1 MLSNNLAVAKPCL
14 CHRWLR
20 CPADCDFPLSIRQF
34 RPDGLDRV
42 SQDLKFQD
50 RAVEDAPAKKLPF
63 YAVFEEYALRGVPEE
78 LLPIGRF
85 DRNASNIWL
94 GLGNWQASNSILL

>member
-1 MLSNNLAVAKPCL
+1 
-14 CHRWLR
+14 
-20 CPADCDFPLSIRQF
+20 
-34 RPDGLDRV
+34 
-42 SQDLKFQD
+42 LKFQD
-50 RAVEDAPAKKLPF
+50 RAVEDAPAKKFF

-94 GLGNWQASNSILL
+94 GLGKLVIAILLVMMHPGTQMIQIIETNTGLN